1 MILRRIEGSSL
12 FRRATFNFMVGF
24 GMLAMPLSAYAANVI
39 NNSDAS
45 NSNVG
50 ANAAAVIAKI
60 SSKPTAEPGRPM
72 PVKIEPRMP
81 TAAEMARAME
91 LMEERVRQLESQLTR
106 ISEDVA
112 NHAAKG
118 ATKAEC
124 ANALASTP
132 VSATELRKDVPVVLP
147 ELPTNAPRVTLS
159 LKSMV
164 KSAKALFAATPTAPA
179 TAAMPAPP
187 KPAKAQLQS
196 VQQQAPAAPAATPA
210 PAPAPKKDDNAGA
223 LNFFKDVEVSGLVD
237 GYYSF
242 NNNKVDLFSQGRA
255 FDVRHNAFSLQMAK
269 VSFEKKN
276 SKENPLGFR
285 IELGVGESV
294 DRVISVSDSSRNDAT
309 KHVLQAYG
317 SYVAPIGKG
326 LTLDFGKFY
335 TPIGGEVVDTKDNF
349 NYSRAFTYW
358 YGGPFYHMGLR
369 AKYAINDKVALT
381 GLLVNGWDNVFEN
394 NAKGSGKSVG
404 GQISLSPN
412 SKFTVVQSYLVGK
425 EAPLANVP
433 DKSLRDNVRHIAD
446 TLATVYVN
454 DKLTLMGEYTL
465 GADGDNDGKRG
476 KWQAYASYLRYALN
490 SRMAFS
496 PRFEIFKDRSGLRS
510 GVGQTLKG
518 LTLTQEFKLI
528 DNFITRVEFRRDF
541 SDKNFF
547 TNAGGAARNNQNT
560 FIIGLS
566 YFFTTKGQ

>member
-39 NNSDAS
+39 NTSDAS
-45 NSNVG
+45 
-50 ANAAAVIAKI
+50 ANNAVAMIAKT

-72 PVKIEPRMP
+72 PVKIEPRTP
-81 TAAEMARAME
+81 TSAELRAEMARAME
-91 LMEERVRQLESQLTR
+91 LMEERVRQLEAQLTR
-106 ISEDVA
+106 ISADVSTR
-112 NHAAKG
+112 

-124 ANALASTP
+124 ATALASQP
-132 VSATELRKDVPVVLP
+132 VSAIKLRQEAPVVLP
-147 ELPTNAPRVTLS
+147 ELSANAPRVSLS

-164 KSAKALFAATPTAPA
+164 KSAKALFAATPT
-179 TAAMPAPP
+179 TLAMPAPP
-187 KPAKAQLQS
+187 KPAKAQLMP
-196 VQQQAPAAPAATPA
+196 VQQQAPAAPAVT
-210 PAPAPKKDDNAGA
+210 PAPAPKKDDNAGT
-223 LNFFKDVEVSGLVD
+223 LNFFKDVEVSGIVD

-269 VSFEKKN
+269 VSFERKN

-285 IELGVGESV
+285 IELGVGETV

-404 GQISLSPN
+404 GQIALSPN
-412 SKFTVVQSYLVGK
+412 SKFTVIQSYLVGK

-433 DKSLRDNVRHIAD
+433 LASARDNVRHIAD

-541 SDKNFF
+541 SDQNFF
-547 TNAGGAARNNQNT
+547 TNAGGAARKNQNT

>member
-1 MILRRIEGSSL
+1 MILRRIEGSGL

-24 GMLAMPLSAYAANVI
+24 GMLAMPISTYAANVI
-39 NNSDAS
+39 NTSDAS
-45 NSNVG
+45 TN
-50 ANAAAVIAKI
+50 NAVAVIAKT

-72 PVKIEPRMP
+72 PVKIEPRVP
-81 TAAEMARAME
+81 TSVEMARAME
-91 LMEERVRQLESQLTR
+91 LMEERVRQLESQLLN
-106 ISEDVA
+106 ISEEVA
-112 NHAAKG
+112 SRIAKG

-124 ANALASTP
+124 ANALASQP
-132 VSATELRKDVPVVLP
+132 VKAAEFQKEAPVVLP
-147 ELPTNAPRVTLS
+147 ELAANAPRVKLS
-159 LKSMV
+159 FKSFV
-164 KSAKALFAATPTAPA
+164 RSAKTMFSATPMT
-179 TAAMPAPP
+179 TLNLPAPP
-187 KPAKAQLQS
+187 KPAQAQLMPVQ
-196 VQQQAPAAPAATPA
+196 QQQAPAATAPA
-210 PAPAPKKDDNAGA
+210 PAPAPKKDEPTGA
-223 LNFFKDVEVSGLVD
+223 LNFFKDVEVSGIVD
-237 GYYSF
+237 GYYSY
-242 NNNKVDLFSQGRA
+242 NSNKVDLFSQGRA

-269 VSFEKKN
+269 ISFERKN
-276 SKENPLGFR
+276 SKENPIGFR
-285 IELGVGESV
+285 VELGVGETV
-294 DRVISVSDSSRNDAT
+294 DRVISVSDSSRNDGT
-309 KHVLQAYG
+309 KHVLQAYA

-369 AKYAINDKVALT
+369 AKYAINDKVAVT

-404 GQISLSPN
+404 GQISVSPT

-433 DKSLRDNVRHIAD
+433 ATSSRDNVRHIAD

-465 GADGDNDGKRG
+465 GKDGDNDGKRG
-476 KWQAYASYLRYALN
+476 QWQAFASYLRYALN

-496 PRFEIFKDRSGLRS
+496 PRFEVFKDREGLRT
-510 GVGQTLKG
+510 GLGQTLKD
-518 LTLTQEFKLI
+518 LTLTHEIKLV
-528 DNFITRVEFRRDF
+528 DNFITRFEYRRDF
-541 SDKNFF
+541 SDRNFF
-547 TNAGGAARNNQNT
+547 TNSGGAARNSQNT

>member
-1 MILRRIEGSSL
+1 MILRRIEGSGL

-24 GMLAMPLSAYAANVI
+24 GMLAMPISTYAANVI

-45 NSNVG
+45 TMNVG
-50 ANAAAVIAKI
+50 GNAAAVIAKTT
-60 SSKPTAEPGRPM
+60 SKPTAEPGRPM

-81 TAAEMARAME
+81 TAAEMVRAME
-91 LMEERVRQLESQLTR
+91 MMEEKVRQLEAQLTR
-106 ISEDVA
+106 ISEDLA
-112 NHAAKG
+112 TR

-124 ANALASTP
+124 ATALASKP
-132 VSATELRKDVPVVLP
+132 VSATELRKEAAVVLP
-147 ELPTNAPRVTLS
+147 ELPTNAPRVKLS

-164 KSAKALFAATPTAPA
+164 KSAKAMFAATPMVPA
-179 TAAMPAPP
+179 MAMPAPP
-187 KPAKAQLQS
+187 KPANTQLVPVS
-196 VQQQAPAAPAATPA
+196 QQAPAPAAT

-223 LNFFKDVEVSGLVD
+223 LNFFKDVEVSGIVD

-269 VSFEKKN
+269 ISFERKN
-276 SKENPLGFR
+276 SKENPIGFR
-285 IELGVGESV
+285 IELGVGETV

-369 AKYAINDKVALT
+369 AKYAVNDKVALT

-404 GQISLSPN
+404 GQIALTPN
-412 SKFTVVQSYLVGK
+412 SKFSVVQSYLVGK

-476 KWQAYASYLRYALN
+476 KWQAYASYLRLALN

-518 LTLTQEFKLI
+518 LTLTQEFKLV

-541 SDKNFF
+541 SDQKFF